1 LGLVEALNLVDQYMF
16 YYTEFPKTMSSIGVS
31 LQVLIMGFGAMLDSK
46 SIGVT
51 TFSLDFCTAQTMIFH
66 DL

>member
-31 LQVLIMGFGAMLDSK
+31 LQVLIMGFGAMLGSK

-51 TFSLDFCTAQTMIFH
+51 AFFS
-66 DL
+66 